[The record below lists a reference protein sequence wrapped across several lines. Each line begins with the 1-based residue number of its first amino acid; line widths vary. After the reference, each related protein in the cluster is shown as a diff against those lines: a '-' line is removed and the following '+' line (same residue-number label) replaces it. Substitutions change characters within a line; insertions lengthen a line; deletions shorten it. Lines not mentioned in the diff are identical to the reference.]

1 MDIPQAKIYKDQLT
15 EEQAIQLE
23 IAELALDVERGEIT
37 PEEFTA
43 YTGIDW
49 DKYDAENYFSTH
61 KE

>member
-1 MDIPQAKIYKDQLT
+1 MDIQIPVYPDKLS

-23 IAELALDVERGEIT
+23 IAHLALEVERGEIT
-37 PEEFTA
+37 PEEFTC

-49 DKYDAENYFSTH
+49 NRYEAEEFFKSV